1 MKPIVHYEI
10 HKDNYI
16 IDGYSAIIKPIDHPS
31 GLVSNESFV
40 QTTNVKNYNETD
52 HTFET
57 ENTFYQGVH
66 TTQEK

>member
-10 HKDNYI
+10 HKDNHI

-31 GLVSNESFV
+31 DRVSNESFV
-40 QTTNVKNYNETD
+40 QTTIVKNYNEED

-57 ENTFYQGVH
+57 VNTFYQGVH
-66 TTQEK
+66 VTEEN